1 MRVLLALALL
11 SLAAIAPLSAQTQI
25 TTAVI
30 QGVVTDPTG
39 AVVPGVN
46 VEAVNLDTNLTQSR
60 TTGTDGRFVF
70 LQLPPGR
77 YKVTFTLAGFGTL
90 VQENIDLTVGQSL
103 NLTPRLSVSNVAE
116 TVTVSVTPVVETTR
130 SAVATTI
137 NETTVATTPIL
148 GRKFEDLLTLTPGAQ
163 LG

>member
-1 MRVLLALALL
+1 KGDCSMRFTLAMALAYFAVATP
-11 SLAAIAPLSAQTQI
+11 LAGQTQI

-30 QGVVTDPTG
+30 QGVVSDSTG

-46 VEAVNLDTNLTQSR
+46 VEAVNLDTNLMQTR
-60 TTGTDGRFVF
+60 TTGADGRFVF

-77 YKVTFTLAGFGTL
+77 YKVTFTLGGFSTV

-116 TVTVSVTPVVETTR
+116 TVTVSATSVVETMR
-130 SAVATTI
+130 SAVASTLDQ
-137 NETTVATTPIL
+137 TTVETTPIL
-148 GRKFEDLLTLTPGAQ
+148 GRKFEDLL
-163 LG
+163 